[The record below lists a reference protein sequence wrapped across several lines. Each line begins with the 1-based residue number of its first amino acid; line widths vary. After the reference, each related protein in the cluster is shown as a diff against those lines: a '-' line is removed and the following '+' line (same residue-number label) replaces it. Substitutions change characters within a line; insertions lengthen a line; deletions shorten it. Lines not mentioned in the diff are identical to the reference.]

1 MVIAPGFAFASVYH
15 SFSQPLSLYLNLII
29 DFRLRQSLIGRRY
42 ERRNN
47 TMYDLSII
55 WIALLVLIAVG
66 TFLSTRLYAR
76 FGKGKQRRGNRL
88 NTLRSLLYQL

>member
-1 MVIAPGFAFASVYH
+1 
-15 SFSQPLSLYLNLII
+15 
-29 DFRLRQSLIGRRY
+29 
-42 ERRNN
+42 
-47 TMYDLSII
+47 MYDLSII

-76 FGKGKQRRGNRL
+76 FGKGNRTRGNRL